1 MTWLVD
7 IICIFDIIICI
18 RTTAEILERVIYMNL
33 KNKTFIA
40 ILLMLIV
47 LFSFGGCKS
56 DGENQAANADK
67 SIEAVTTAFATT
79 TTPNTTSTTTTTTT
93 TTKTTT
99 TTTIATTTITTTTST
114 AITTVTSASLGSE
127 SLTVTTTTTA
137 AHYAGLY
144 NAENLEAVYEKSAYE
159 SIYPA
164 SLTKL
169 LTACTALEYVSFDTV
184 FEVGTE
190 LNLLNSGSSLCLISQ
205 GHSLTL
211 YDLLTGMLVC
221 SGNDA
226 AYTIAVN
233 VAREVS
239 GDEALSDSQAIEFFV
254 GLMNDY
260 AQSIGMYDSHF
271 VNPDGWDNENQYT
284 TVHDLAKIA
293 SVAIDNQYIREIV
306 ALQSKYVVF
315 ASGQNITWSNTNA
328 LLYPESEYY
337 CEDAIGM
344 KTGSTPMAGK
354 CLIAAFDVDGTIF
367 IAISANNQSE
377 QERYESIL
385 ELYDMICG

>member
-1 MTWLVD
+1 
-7 IICIFDIIICI
+7 
-18 RTTAEILERVIYMNL
+18 MNQ

-56 DGENQAANADK
+56 DGDNQAANADN
-67 SIEAVTTAFATT
+67 SIEAVTTAFTT
-79 TTPNTTSTTTTTTT
+79 TSTTTSTTTTTTT
-93 TTKTTT
+93 TMTTTT
-99 TTTIATTTITTTTST
+99 TTTIATTTNTTTTST
-114 AITTVTSASLGSE
+114 AITTVTSASLGGE
-127 SLTVTTTTTA
+127 SSTVTTTTTA

-144 NAENLEAVYEKSAYE
+144 NAENLEAVYEESAYE
-159 SIYPA
+159 SIHPA

-169 LTACTALEYVSFDTV
+169 LTACTALEYVSPDTV

-190 LNLLNSGSSLCLISQ
+190 LNLLNGGSSLCLISQ

-211 YDLLTGMLVC
+211 YDLITGMLVR

-239 GDEALSDSQAIEFFV
+239 GDETLSDSQAVEFFV

-260 AQSIGMYDSHF
+260 AQSIGVYDSHF
-271 VNPDGWDNENQYT
+271 VNPDGWDDENQYT
-284 TVHDLAKIA
+284 TVNDLAKIA
-293 SVAIDNQYIREIV
+293 SAAIGNQYIKEIV

-354 CLIAAFDVDGTIF
+354 CLIAAFDVDGAIF